1 MCLQS
6 IQTGHVV
13 YSSTIYYN
21 FGHLKSGTTFLDYNF
36 QFSLSAFIKG
46 VFFVLLK
53 YFPSLV
59 QCSNCC
65 GSSLSIGAHSYAKKP
80 NNAHVHPAHLFQY
93 KKTPHREQC
102 GLVSMG
108 SFSFGKYKNCLA
120 RYCIVECTISGL
132 LLLMLQF
139 AFDVLFCNSPK
150 RLKTLSTVQF
160 KIKKMVLFVYVWF
173 PTNGSIML
181 VLLYK
186 KTTKQ

>member
-36 QFSLSAFIKG
+36 QFGLSAFIKG
-46 VFFVLLK
+46 DFFFVLLK

-93 KKTPHREQC
+93 EKNNAHRERIVRC
-102 GLVSMG
+102 CLVSMG
-108 SFSFGKYKNCLA
+108 SFSFAKCKNCLA
-120 RYCIVECTISGL
+120 RYCIVECTISCL
-132 LLLMLQF
+132 LLLMYNLPLMFCF
-139 AFDVLFCNSPK
+139 AI
-150 RLKTLSTVQF
+150 VQR
-160 KIKKMVLFVYVWF
+160 
-173 PTNGSIML
+173 G
-181 VLLYK
+181 
-186 KTTKQ
+186 